1 MLSTLTISNYALIDR
16 LEVDF
21 AKGFTVITG
30 ETGAGK
36 SILLGGLSL
45 VLGKRADLTSLR
57 VKDEKCI
64 IEGTFKIENY
74 GLQNFFEESDL
85 DYDVS
90 TVIRREIL
98 PSGKS
103 RAFVNDTP
111 VTLDVLSRLGE
122 NLIDIHSQH
131 QTMRLT
137 ENDFQM
143 KLVDALANNQKRL
156 SIYSKGL
163 KTYRKAQKELQGLID
178 KQGAANK
185 EQDYN
190 SFLLEELEKAP
201 LKTGVIEELEE
212 EYEQLNNVELIM
224 EQLSKGDQLF
234 NDEQIGVLPLVTE
247 MRQSLSKLVDFGSN
261 YNELYLRVQSVLI
274 ELDDI
279 NSELQQLQDGV
290 EANPELLE
298 VVNGKLQLLY
308 SLLKKH
314 NASDI
319 SELITIKN
327 ELADKVFETAHLD
340 EKIAL
345 KTREIQGME
354 SVLEEQS
361 VVIRENRNAVIPEL
375 KKKLESDLASLGMP
389 SASFDIGLKASDVFT
404 ATGMDELTFL
414 FTANRGGSYGELKK
428 VASGG
433 ELSRIM
439 LVIKAIL
446 AKYEKLPT
454 IMFDEI
460 DTGVSGEIS
469 NRMADI
475 MSDMSADLQVFSITH
490 LPQVASKGNNHFKVF
505 KTEGAER
512 TMTNMKKLTDNERVV
527 ELAHMLGGKDLS
539 DSALAHAKQLLNPS
553 LGI

>member
-1 MLSTLTISNYALIDR
+1 MLSTLSITNYALIDS
-16 LEVDF
+16 LEVSFD
-21 AKGFTVITG
+21 KGFTVITG

-45 VLGKRADLTSLR
+45 VLGKRADLSSLR
-57 VKDEKCI
+57 VKDKKCI
-64 IEGTFKIENY
+64 IEGVFNIDTY
-74 GLQNFFEESDL
+74 GLQKFFDKHDL
-85 DYDVS
+85 DYDS
-90 TVIRREIL
+90 ATVIRREIL

-111 VTLDVLSRLGE
+111 VTLGVLSLLGE

-131 QTMRLT
+131 QTMQLT
-137 ENDFQM
+137 ENDFQL

-156 SIYSKGL
+156 AQYRTGL
-163 KTYRKAQKELQGLID
+163 QTYRTAQKKLKDLVEVQSTAI
-178 KQGAANK
+178 K

-190 SFLLEELEKAP
+190 TFMLEELEKAP
-201 LKTGVIEELEE
+201 LKEGMVELLEE

-234 NDEQIGVLPLVTE
+234 NDEQMGVLPLVTE
-247 MRQSLSKLVDFGSN
+247 MRQSLAKLTDFGAN
-261 YNELYLRVQSVLI
+261 YKDLYERVQSVLI
-274 ELDDI
+274 ELDDV
-279 NSELQQLQDGV
+279 NAELQNLQNGV
-290 EANPELLE
+290 EANPDQLE
-298 VVNGKLQLLY
+298 QVNGKLQLLY
-308 SLLKKH
+308 DLLKKH
-314 NASDI
+314 NAGDI
-319 SELITIKN
+319 TELIGIKN
-327 ELADKVFETAHLD
+327 KLADKVFETAGLD
-340 EKIAL
+340 EKIAA
-345 KTREIQGME
+345 KNKEIQNME
-354 SVLEEQS
+354 SVLEKQAIA
-361 VVIRENRNAVIPEL
+361 IREKRNAVIPQL
-375 KKKLESDLASLGMP
+375 KKKLELDLNVLGMP
-389 SASFDIGLKASDVFT
+389 SASFQISLKDTKIFT
-404 ATGMDELTFL
+404 AAGMDELSFL
-414 FTANRGGSYGELKK
+414 FTANKGGNYGELKK

-475 MSDMSADLQVFSITH
+475 MNDMSADLQVFSITH
-490 LPQVASKGNNHFKVF
+490 LPQVASKGNHHFKVY

-512 TMTNMKKLTDNERVV
+512 TMTNLKELTTEERVV

-539 DSALAHAKQLLNPS
+539 DSALAHAKQLLAS
-553 LGI
+553 Y

>member
-1 MLSTLTISNYALIDR
+1 MLSTLTISNYALIDS

-21 AKGFTVITG
+21 NKGFTVITG

-45 VLGKRADLTSLR
+45 VLGKRADLSSLR
-57 VKDEKCI
+57 VKDQKCI
-64 IEGTFKIENY
+64 IEGTFKIDTY
-74 GLQNFFEESDL
+74 GLQSFFEENDL
-85 DYDVS
+85 DYEDS

-111 VTLDVLSRLGE
+111 VTLGVLSTLGE

-131 QTMRLT
+131 QTMQLT
-137 ENDFQM
+137 ENDFQL

-156 SIYSKGL
+156 TDYRKDL
-163 KTYRKAQKELQGLID
+163 KIYRKAQKELQNLIEV
-178 KQGAANK
+178 QSTAIK

-190 SFLLEELEKAP
+190 TFMLEELEKAP
-201 LKTGVIEELEE
+201 LKEGIIELLEE

-247 MRQSLSKLVDFGSN
+247 MRQSLSKLVDFGAN
-261 YNELYLRVQSVLI
+261 YKDLYERVQSVLI
-274 ELDDI
+274 ELDDV
-279 NSELQQLQDGV
+279 NSELQRLQDGV
-290 EANPELLE
+290 EANPNHLE
-298 VVNGKLQLLY
+298 QVNGKLQLLY
-308 SLLKKH
+308 DLLKKH
-314 NASDI
+314 NASDVL
-319 SELITIKN
+319 ELIEIKN
-327 ELADKVFETAHLD
+327 ALADKVFETANLD
-340 EKIAL
+340 EKITL
-345 KTREIQGME
+345 KTKEIQEME
-354 SVLEEQS
+354 SVLGKQAL
-361 VVIRENRNAVIPEL
+361 VIREKRKSVIPQL
-375 KKKLESDLASLGMP
+375 KKKLESDLNLLGMP
-389 SASFDIGLKASDVFT
+389 SASFQIGLTDTSTFL
-404 ATGMDELTFL
+404 ATGMDELSFL
-414 FTANRGGSYGELKK
+414 FTANRGGNYGELKK

-439 LVIKAIL
+439 LVIKALL

-475 MSDMSADLQVFSITH
+475 MKDMSADLQVFSITH
-490 LPQVASKGNNHFKVF
+490 LPQVASKGNHHFKVF

-512 TMTNMKKLTDNERVV
+512 TMTNLKELTTEERVV

-539 DSALAHAKQLLNPS
+539 DSALAHAKQLLN
-553 LGI
+553 

>member
-1 MLSTLTISNYALIDR
+1 VLSTLTISNYALIDS

-21 AKGFTVITG
+21 NKGFTVITG

-45 VLGKRADLTSLR
+45 VLGKRADLSSLR
-57 VKDEKCI
+57 VKDQKCI
-64 IEGTFKIENY
+64 IEGTFKIDTY
-74 GLQNFFEESDL
+74 GLQSFFEENDL
-85 DYDVS
+85 DYEDS

-111 VTLDVLSRLGE
+111 VTLGVLSTLGE

-131 QTMRLT
+131 QTMQLT
-137 ENDFQM
+137 ENDFQL

-156 SIYSKGL
+156 TDYRKDL
-163 KTYRKAQKELQGLID
+163 KIYRKAQKELQNLIEV
-178 KQGAANK
+178 QSTAIK

-190 SFLLEELEKAP
+190 TFMLEELEKAP
-201 LKTGVIEELEE
+201 LKEGIIELLEE

-234 NDEQIGVLPLVTE
+234 NDEQIGVLTLVTE
-247 MRQSLSKLVDFGSN
+247 MRQSLSKLVDFGAN
-261 YNELYLRVQSVLI
+261 YKDLYERVQSVLI
-274 ELDDI
+274 ELDDV
-279 NSELQQLQDGV
+279 NSELQRLQDGV
-290 EANPELLE
+290 EANPDHLE
-298 VVNGKLQLLY
+298 QVNGKLQLLY
-308 SLLKKH
+308 DLLKKH
-314 NASDI
+314 NASDVL
-319 SELITIKN
+319 ELIEIKN
-327 ELADKVFETAHLD
+327 ALADKVFEAANLD
-340 EKIAL
+340 EKITL
-345 KTREIQGME
+345 KTKEIQEME
-354 SVLEEQS
+354 SVLGKQALL
-361 VVIRENRNAVIPEL
+361 IREKRKSVIPQL
-375 KKKLESDLASLGMP
+375 KKKLESDLNLLGMP
-389 SASFDIGLKASDVFT
+389 SASFQIGLTDTSTFL
-404 ATGMDELTFL
+404 ATGMDELSFL
-414 FTANRGGSYGELKK
+414 FTANRGGNYGELKK

-439 LVIKAIL
+439 LVIKALL

-475 MSDMSADLQVFSITH
+475 MKDMSADLQVFSITH
-490 LPQVASKGNNHFKVF
+490 LPQVASKGNHHFKVF

-512 TMTNMKKLTDNERVV
+512 TMTNLKELTTEERVV

-539 DSALAHAKQLLNPS
+539 DSALAHAKQLLN
-553 LGI
+553 

>member
-1 MLSTLTISNYALIDR
+1 MLSTLSISNYALIDR

-21 AKGFTVITG
+21 NKGFTVITG

-45 VLGKRADLTSLR
+45 VLGKRADLSSLR
-57 VKDEKCI
+57 VKDQKCI
-64 IEGTFKIENY
+64 IEGTFKIDTY
-74 GLQNFFEESDL
+74 GLQNFFEENDL
-85 DYDVS
+85 DYEDS

-111 VTLDVLSRLGE
+111 VTLGVLSILGE

-131 QTMRLT
+131 QTMQLT
-137 ENDFQM
+137 ENDFQL

-156 SIYSKGL
+156 SEYRKGL
-163 KTYRKAQKELQGLID
+163 KTYRKAQKELDKLIEV
-178 KQGAANK
+178 QSTANK

-190 SFLLEELEKAP
+190 TFLLEELEKAP
-201 LKTGVIEELEE
+201 LKAGVIEELEE

-261 YNELYLRVQSVLI
+261 YNDLFERVKSVLI
-274 ELDDI
+274 ELDDVS
-279 NSELQQLQDGV
+279 SELQRLQEGV
-290 EANPELLE
+290 EANPDQLE
-298 VVNGKLQLLY
+298 QVNNKLQLLY
-308 SLLKKH
+308 NLLKKH
-314 NASDI
+314 NVSDI
-319 SELITIKN
+319 AELIIIKN
-327 ELADKVFETAHLD
+327 DLADKVFETANLD
-340 EKIAL
+340 DKIIS
-345 KTREIQGME
+345 KTKEIQE
-354 SVLEEQS
+354 LQAVLEAQA
-361 VVIRENRNAVIPEL
+361 VVLSKKRNSVIPQL
-375 KKKLESDLASLGMP
+375 KKKLESDLGLLGMP
-389 SASFDIGLKASDVFT
+389 SASFEIKLNTAEEFT
-404 ATGMDELTFL
+404 ATGKDELSFL

-475 MSDMSADLQVFSITH
+475 MKDMSVDLQVFSITH
-490 LPQVASKGNNHFKVF
+490 LPQVASKGNHHFKVF
-505 KTEGAER
+505 KTEGKER
-512 TMTNMKKLTDNERVV
+512 TMTNLKQLTDDERVV
-527 ELAHMLGGKDLS
+527 ELAHMLSGKDLS
-539 DSALAHAKQLLNPS
+539 DSALAHAKELLS
-553 LGI
+553 ASSSV

>member
-1 MLSTLTISNYALIDR
+1 VLSTLSITNYALIDS

-21 AKGFTVITG
+21 DKGFTVITG

-45 VLGKRADLTSLR
+45 VLGKRADLSSLR
-57 VKDEKCI
+57 DKEEKCI
-64 IEGTFKIENY
+64 IEGIFKIDTY
-74 GLQNFFEESDL
+74 GLQNFFEENDL
-85 DYDVS
+85 DYDIS

-103 RAFVNDTP
+103 RAFINDTP

-131 QTMRLT
+131 QTLQLT
-137 ENDFQM
+137 ENDFQL
-143 KLVDALANNQKRL
+143 KLVDALANNQNRIVDYRKRL
-156 SIYSKGL
+156 KI
-163 KTYRKAQKELQGLID
+163 YRKSEKELENLIEF
-178 KQGAANK
+178 QNTANK

-201 LKTGVIEELEE
+201 LKIGMIEELEE

-234 NDEQIGVLPLVTE
+234 NDEQIGVLSLVTE
-247 MRQSLSKLVDFGSN
+247 MRQSLVKLVDFGSN
-261 YNELYLRVQSVLI
+261 YKELYQRVQSVLI
-274 ELDDI
+274 ELDDVS
-279 NSELQQLQDGV
+279 SELQQLQDGV

-298 VVNGKLQLLY
+298 EVNGKLQLVY
-308 SLLKKH
+308 NLLKKH
-314 NASDI
+314 NVGDI
-319 SELITIKN
+319 SELIAIKN

-340 EKIAL
+340 EKISL
-345 KTREIQGME
+345 KTREIQEME

-361 VVIRENRNAVIPEL
+361 LVLREKRNEVIPEL
-375 KKKLESDLASLGMP
+375 KKKLESDLSLLGMP
-389 SASFDIGLKASDVFT
+389 SASFDIKLNTIDVFT
-404 ATGMDELTFL
+404 NTGMDELSFL
-414 FTANRGGSYGELKK
+414 FTANKGGHYGELKK

-475 MSDMSADLQVFSITH
+475 MKDMSADLQVFSITH
-490 LPQVASKGNNHFKVF
+490 LPQVASKGNNHFKVY
-505 KTEGAER
+505 KTEGEER
-512 TMTNMKKLTDNERVV
+512 TMTNLKKLTNDERVV

-539 DSALAHAKQLLNPS
+539 DSALAHARQLLN
-553 LGI
+553 

>member
-1 MLSTLTISNYALIDR
+1 MLSTLTISNYALIDS
-16 LEVDF
+16 LEVGF
-21 AKGFTVITG
+21 NKGFTVITG

-45 VLGKRADLTSLR
+45 VLGKRADLSSLR
-57 VKDEKCI
+57 VKDQKCI
-64 IEGTFKIENY
+64 IEGTFKIDTY
-74 GLQNFFEESDL
+74 GLQSFFEENDL
-85 DYDVS
+85 DYEDS

-111 VTLDVLSRLGE
+111 VTLGVLSTLGE

-131 QTMRLT
+131 QTMKLT
-137 ENDFQM
+137 ENDFQL

-156 SIYSKGL
+156 TDYRKNL
-163 KTYRKAQKELQGLID
+163 KIYRKAQKELQNLIEV
-178 KQGAANK
+178 QSTAIK

-190 SFLLEELEKAP
+190 TFMLEELEKAP
-201 LKTGVIEELEE
+201 LKEGIIELLEE

-247 MRQSLSKLVDFGSN
+247 MRQSLSKLVDFGAN
-261 YNELYLRVQSVLI
+261 YKDLYERVQSVLI
-274 ELDDI
+274 ELDDV
-279 NSELQQLQDGV
+279 NSELQRLQDGV
-290 EANPELLE
+290 EANPDQLE
-298 VVNGKLQLLY
+298 QVNGKLQLLY
-308 SLLKKH
+308 DLLKKH
-314 NASDI
+314 NASDVL
-319 SELITIKN
+319 ELIEIKN
-327 ELADKVFETAHLD
+327 ALADKVFETANLD
-340 EKIAL
+340 EKITL
-345 KTREIQGME
+345 KTKEIQEME
-354 SVLEEQS
+354 SVLGKQAL
-361 VVIRENRNAVIPEL
+361 VIREKRKSVIPQL
-375 KKKLESDLASLGMP
+375 KKKLESDLNLLGMP
-389 SASFDIGLKASDVFT
+389 SASFQIGLTDTSTFL
-404 ATGMDELTFL
+404 ATGMDELSFL
-414 FTANRGGSYGELKK
+414 FTANRGGNYGELKK

-439 LVIKAIL
+439 LVIKALL

-475 MSDMSADLQVFSITH
+475 MKDMSADLQVFSITH
-490 LPQVASKGNNHFKVF
+490 LPQVASKGNHHFKVF

-512 TMTNMKKLTDNERVV
+512 TMTNLKELTTEERVV

-539 DSALAHAKQLLNPS
+539 DSALAHAKQLLN
-553 LGI
+553 

>member
-1 MLSTLTISNYALIDR
+1 MLSTLTISNYALIDS
-16 LEVDF
+16 LEVYF
-21 AKGFTVITG
+21 NKGFTVITG

-45 VLGKRADLTSLR
+45 VLGKRADLSSLR
-57 VKDEKCI
+57 VKDQKCI
-64 IEGTFKIENY
+64 IEGTFKIDTY
-74 GLQNFFEESDL
+74 GLQSFFEENDL
-85 DYDVS
+85 DYEDS

-111 VTLDVLSRLGE
+111 VTLGVLSTLGE

-131 QTMRLT
+131 QTMQLT
-137 ENDFQM
+137 ENDFQL

-156 SIYSKGL
+156 TDYRKDL
-163 KTYRKAQKELQGLID
+163 KIYRKAQKELQNLIEV
-178 KQGAANK
+178 QSTAIK

-190 SFLLEELEKAP
+190 TFMLEELEKAP
-201 LKTGVIEELEE
+201 LKEGIIELLEE

-247 MRQSLSKLVDFGSN
+247 MRQSLSKLVDFGAN
-261 YNELYLRVQSVLI
+261 YKDLYERVQSVLI
-274 ELDDI
+274 ELDDV
-279 NSELQQLQDGV
+279 NSELQRLQNGV
-290 EANPELLE
+290 EANPDQLE
-298 VVNGKLQLLY
+298 QVNGKLQLLY
-308 SLLKKH
+308 DLLKKH
-314 NASDI
+314 NASDVL
-319 SELITIKN
+319 ELIEIKN
-327 ELADKVFETAHLD
+327 ALADKVFETASLD
-340 EKIAL
+340 EKITL
-345 KTREIQGME
+345 KTKEIQEME
-354 SVLEEQS
+354 SVLGKQAL
-361 VVIRENRNAVIPEL
+361 VIREKRKSVIPQL
-375 KKKLESDLASLGMP
+375 KKKLESDLNLLGMP
-389 SASFDIGLKASDVFT
+389 SASFQIGLTDTSIFL
-404 ATGMDELTFL
+404 ATGMDELSFL
-414 FTANRGGSYGELKK
+414 FTANRGGNYGELKK

-439 LVIKAIL
+439 LVIKALL

-475 MSDMSADLQVFSITH
+475 MKDMSADLQVFSITH
-490 LPQVASKGNNHFKVF
+490 LPQVASKGNHHFKVF

-512 TMTNMKKLTDNERVV
+512 TMTNLKELTTEERVV

-539 DSALAHAKQLLNPS
+539 DSALAHAKQLLN
-553 LGI
+553 

>member
-1 MLSTLTISNYALIDR
+1 MLSTLTISNYALIDS

-21 AKGFTVITG
+21 NKGFTVITG

-45 VLGKRADLTSLR
+45 VLGKRADLSSLR
-57 VKDEKCI
+57 VKDQKCI
-64 IEGTFKIENY
+64 IEGTFKIDTY
-74 GLQNFFEESDL
+74 GLQSFFEENDL
-85 DYDVS
+85 DYEDS

-111 VTLDVLSRLGE
+111 VTLGVLSTLGE

-131 QTMRLT
+131 QTMQLT
-137 ENDFQM
+137 ENDFQL

-156 SIYSKGL
+156 TDYRKDL
-163 KTYRKAQKELQGLID
+163 KIYRKAQKELQNLIEV
-178 KQGAANK
+178 QSTAIK

-190 SFLLEELEKAP
+190 TFMLEELEKAP
-201 LKTGVIEELEE
+201 LKEGIIELLEE

-247 MRQSLSKLVDFGSN
+247 MRQSLSKLVDFGAN
-261 YNELYLRVQSVLI
+261 YKDLYERVQSVLI
-274 ELDDI
+274 ELDDV
-279 NSELQQLQDGV
+279 NSELQRLQDGV
-290 EANPELLE
+290 EANPDQLE
-298 VVNGKLQLLY
+298 QVNGKLQQLY
-308 SLLKKH
+308 DLLKKH
-314 NASDI
+314 NASDVL
-319 SELITIKN
+319 ELIEIKN
-327 ELADKVFETAHLD
+327 ALADKVFETANLD
-340 EKIAL
+340 EKITL
-345 KTREIQGME
+345 KTKEIQEME
-354 SVLEEQS
+354 SVLGKQAL
-361 VVIRENRNAVIPEL
+361 VIREKRKSVIPQL
-375 KKKLESDLASLGMP
+375 KKKLESDLNLLGMP
-389 SASFDIGLKASDVFT
+389 SASFQIGLTDTSTFL
-404 ATGMDELTFL
+404 ATGMDELSFL
-414 FTANRGGSYGELKK
+414 FTANRGGNYGELKK

-439 LVIKAIL
+439 LVIKALL

-475 MSDMSADLQVFSITH
+475 MKDMSTDLQVFSITH
-490 LPQVASKGNNHFKVF
+490 LPQVASKGNHHFKVF

-512 TMTNMKKLTDNERVV
+512 TMTNLKELTTEERVV

-539 DSALAHAKQLLNPS
+539 DSALAHAKQLLN
-553 LGI
+553 

>member
-1 MLSTLTISNYALIDR
+1 MLSTLTISNYALIDS

-21 AKGFTVITG
+21 NKGFTVITG

-45 VLGKRADLTSLR
+45 VLGKRADLSSLR
-57 VKDEKCI
+57 VKDQKCI
-64 IEGTFKIENY
+64 IEGTFKIDTY
-74 GLQNFFEESDL
+74 GLQSFFEENDL
-85 DYDVS
+85 DYEDS

-111 VTLDVLSRLGE
+111 VTLGVLSTLGE

-131 QTMRLT
+131 QTMQLT
-137 ENDFQM
+137 ENDFQL

-156 SIYSKGL
+156 TDYRKDL
-163 KTYRKAQKELQGLID
+163 KIYRKAQKELQNLIEV
-178 KQGAANK
+178 QSTAIK

-190 SFLLEELEKAP
+190 TFMLEELEKAP
-201 LKTGVIEELEE
+201 LKEGIIELLEE

-247 MRQSLSKLVDFGSN
+247 MRQSLSKLVDFGAN
-261 YNELYLRVQSVLI
+261 YKDLYERVQSVLI
-274 ELDDI
+274 ELDDV
-279 NSELQQLQDGV
+279 NSELQRLQDGV
-290 EANPELLE
+290 EANPDQLE
-298 VVNGKLQLLY
+298 QVNGKLQLLY
-308 SLLKKH
+308 DLLKKH
-314 NASDI
+314 NASDVL
-319 SELITIKN
+319 ELIEIKN
-327 ELADKVFETAHLD
+327 ALADKVFETANLD
-340 EKIAL
+340 EKITL
-345 KTREIQGME
+345 KTKEIQEME
-354 SVLEEQS
+354 SVLGKQAL
-361 VVIRENRNAVIPEL
+361 VIREKRKSVIPQL
-375 KKKLESDLASLGMP
+375 KKKLESDLNLLGMP
-389 SASFDIGLKASDVFT
+389 SASFQIGLTDTSTFL
-404 ATGMDELTFL
+404 ATGMDELSFL
-414 FTANRGGSYGELKK
+414 FTANRGGNYGKLKK

-439 LVIKAIL
+439 LVIKALL

-475 MSDMSADLQVFSITH
+475 MKDMSADLQVFSITH
-490 LPQVASKGNNHFKVF
+490 LPQVASKGNHHFKVF

-512 TMTNMKKLTDNERVV
+512 TMTNLKELTNEERVV

-539 DSALAHAKQLLNPS
+539 DSALAHAKQLLN
-553 LGI
+553 

>member
-1 MLSTLTISNYALIDR
+1 MLSTLTISNYALIDS

-21 AKGFTVITG
+21 NKGFTVITG

-45 VLGKRADLTSLR
+45 VLGKRADLSSLR
-57 VKDEKCI
+57 VKDQKCI
-64 IEGTFKIENY
+64 IEGTFKIDTY
-74 GLQNFFEESDL
+74 GLQNFFEENDL
-85 DYDVS
+85 DYEDS

-111 VTLDVLSRLGE
+111 VTLGVLSTLGE

-131 QTMRLT
+131 QTMQLT
-137 ENDFQM
+137 ENDFQL

-156 SIYSKGL
+156 TDYRKDL
-163 KTYRKAQKELQGLID
+163 KIYRKAQKELQNLIEV
-178 KQGAANK
+178 QSTAIK

-190 SFLLEELEKAP
+190 TFMLEELEKAP
-201 LKTGVIEELEE
+201 LKEGIIELLEE

-247 MRQSLSKLVDFGSN
+247 MRQSLSKLVDFGAN
-261 YNELYLRVQSVLI
+261 YKDLYERVQSVLI
-274 ELDDI
+274 ELDDV
-279 NSELQQLQDGV
+279 NSELQRLQDGV
-290 EANPELLE
+290 EANPDHLE
-298 VVNGKLQLLY
+298 QVNGKLQLLY
-308 SLLKKH
+308 DLLKKH
-314 NASDI
+314 NASDVL
-319 SELITIKN
+319 ELIEIKN
-327 ELADKVFETAHLD
+327 ALADKVFETANLD
-340 EKIAL
+340 EKITL
-345 KTREIQGME
+345 KTKEIQEME
-354 SVLEEQS
+354 SVFPQ
-361 VVIRENRNAVIPEL
+361 L
-375 KKKLESDLASLGMP
+375 KKKLESDLNLLGMP
-389 SASFDIGLKASDVFT
+389 SASFQIGLTDTSTFL
-404 ATGMDELTFL
+404 ATGMDELSFL
-414 FTANRGGSYGELKK
+414 FTANRGGNYGELKK

-439 LVIKAIL
+439 LVIKALL

-475 MSDMSADLQVFSITH
+475 MKDMSADLQVFSITH
-490 LPQVASKGNNHFKVF
+490 LPQVASKGNHHFKVF

-512 TMTNMKKLTDNERVV
+512 TMTNLKELTNEERVV

-539 DSALAHAKQLLNPS
+539 DSALAHAKQLLN
-553 LGI
+553 

>member
-1 MLSTLTISNYALIDR
+1 MLSTLTISNYALIDS

-21 AKGFTVITG
+21 NKGFTVITG

-45 VLGKRADLTSLR
+45 VLGKRADLSSLR
-57 VKDEKCI
+57 VKDQKCI
-64 IEGTFKIENY
+64 IEGTFKIDTY
-74 GLQNFFEESDL
+74 GLQSFFEENDL
-85 DYDVS
+85 DYEDS

-111 VTLDVLSRLGE
+111 VTLGVLSTLGE

-131 QTMRLT
+131 QTMQLT
-137 ENDFQM
+137 ENDFQL

-156 SIYSKGL
+156 TDYRKDL
-163 KTYRKAQKELQGLID
+163 KIYRKAQKELQNLIEV
-178 KQGAANK
+178 QSTAIK

-190 SFLLEELEKAP
+190 TFMLEELEKAP
-201 LKTGVIEELEE
+201 LKEGIIELLEE

-247 MRQSLSKLVDFGSN
+247 MRQSLSKLVDFGAN
-261 YNELYLRVQSVLI
+261 YKDLYERVQSVLI
-274 ELDDI
+274 ELDDV
-279 NSELQQLQDGV
+279 NSELQRLQDGV
-290 EANPELLE
+290 EANPDHLE
-298 VVNGKLQLLY
+298 QVNGKLQLLY
-308 SLLKKH
+308 DLLKKH
-314 NASDI
+314 NASDVL
-319 SELITIKN
+319 ELIEIKN
-327 ELADKVFETAHLD
+327 ALADKVFETANLD
-340 EKIAL
+340 EKITL
-345 KTREIQGME
+345 KTKEIQEME
-354 SVLEEQS
+354 SVLGKQAL
-361 VVIRENRNAVIPEL
+361 VIREKRKSVIPQL
-375 KKKLESDLASLGMP
+375 KKKLESDLNLLGMP
-389 SASFDIGLKASDVFT
+389 SASFQIGLTDTSTFL
-404 ATGMDELTFL
+404 ATGMDELSFL
-414 FTANRGGSYGELKK
+414 FTANRGGNYGELKK

-439 LVIKAIL
+439 LVIKALL

-475 MSDMSADLQVFSITH
+475 MKDMSADLQVFSITH
-490 LPQVASKGNNHFKVF
+490 LPQVASKGNHHFKVF

-512 TMTNMKKLTDNERVV
+512 TMTNLKELTTEERVV

-539 DSALAHAKQLLNPS
+539 DSALAHAKQLLN
-553 LGI
+553 

>member
-1 MLSTLTISNYALIDR
+1 MLSTLTISNYALIDS

-21 AKGFTVITG
+21 NKGFTVITG

-45 VLGKRADLTSLR
+45 VLGKRADLSSLR
-57 VKDEKCI
+57 VKDQKCI
-64 IEGTFKIENY
+64 IEGTFKIDTY
-74 GLQNFFEESDL
+74 GLQSFFEENDL
-85 DYDVS
+85 DYEDS

-111 VTLDVLSRLGE
+111 VTLGVLSTLGE

-131 QTMRLT
+131 QTMQLT
-137 ENDFQM
+137 ENDFQL

-156 SIYSKGL
+156 TDYRKDL
-163 KTYRKAQKELQGLID
+163 KIYRKAQKELQNLIEV
-178 KQGAANK
+178 QSTAIK

-190 SFLLEELEKAP
+190 TFMLEELEKAP
-201 LKTGVIEELEE
+201 LKEGIIELLEE

-247 MRQSLSKLVDFGSN
+247 MRQSLSKLVDFGAN
-261 YNELYLRVQSVLI
+261 YKDLYERVQSVLI
-274 ELDDI
+274 ELDDV
-279 NSELQQLQDGV
+279 NSELQRLQDGV
-290 EANPELLE
+290 EANPDQLE
-298 VVNGKLQLLY
+298 QVNGKLQLLY
-308 SLLKKH
+308 DLLKKH
-314 NASDI
+314 NASDVL
-319 SELITIKN
+319 ELIEIKN
-327 ELADKVFETAHLD
+327 VLADKVFETANLD
-340 EKIAL
+340 EKITL
-345 KTREIQGME
+345 KTKEIQEME
-354 SVLEEQS
+354 SVLGKQAL
-361 VVIRENRNAVIPEL
+361 VIREKRKSVIPQL
-375 KKKLESDLASLGMP
+375 KKKLESDLNLLGMP
-389 SASFDIGLKASDVFT
+389 SASFQIGLTDTSTFL
-404 ATGMDELTFL
+404 ATGMDELSFQ
-414 FTANRGGSYGELKK
+414 FTANRGGNYGELKK

-439 LVIKAIL
+439 LVIKALL

-475 MSDMSADLQVFSITH
+475 MKDMSADLQVFSITH
-490 LPQVASKGNNHFKVF
+490 LPQVASKGNHHFKVF

-512 TMTNMKKLTDNERVV
+512 TMTNLKELTTEERVV

-539 DSALAHAKQLLNPS
+539 DSALAHAKQLLN
-553 LGI
+553 

>member
-1 MLSTLTISNYALIDR
+1 MLSTLTISNYALIDS

-21 AKGFTVITG
+21 NKGFTVITG

-45 VLGKRADLTSLR
+45 VLGKRADLSSLR
-57 VKDEKCI
+57 VKDQKCI
-64 IEGTFKIENY
+64 IEGTFKIDTY
-74 GLQNFFEESDL
+74 GLRGFFEENDL
-85 DYDVS
+85 DYEDS

-111 VTLDVLSRLGE
+111 VTLGVLSTLGE

-131 QTMRLT
+131 QTMQLT
-137 ENDFQM
+137 ENDFQL

-156 SIYSKGL
+156 TDYRKDL
-163 KTYRKAQKELQGLID
+163 KIYRKAQKELQNLIEV
-178 KQGAANK
+178 QSTAIK

-190 SFLLEELEKAP
+190 TFMLEELEKAP
-201 LKTGVIEELEE
+201 LKEGIIELLEE

-247 MRQSLSKLVDFGSN
+247 MRQSLSKLVDFGAN
-261 YNELYLRVQSVLI
+261 YKDLYERVQSVLI
-274 ELDDI
+274 ELDDV
-279 NSELQQLQDGV
+279 NSELQRLQDGV
-290 EANPELLE
+290 EANPDQLE
-298 VVNGKLQLLY
+298 QVNGKLQLLY
-308 SLLKKH
+308 DLLKKH
-314 NASDI
+314 NASDVL
-319 SELITIKN
+319 ELIEIKN
-327 ELADKVFETAHLD
+327 ALADKVFETANLD
-340 EKIAL
+340 EKITL
-345 KTREIQGME
+345 KTKEIEEME
-354 SVLEEQS
+354 SVLGKQAL
-361 VVIRENRNAVIPEL
+361 VIREKRKSVIPQL
-375 KKKLESDLASLGMP
+375 KKKLESDLNLLGMP
-389 SASFDIGLKASDVFT
+389 SASFQIGLTDTSTFL
-404 ATGMDELTFL
+404 ATGMDELSFL
-414 FTANRGGSYGELKK
+414 FTANRGGNYGELKK

-439 LVIKAIL
+439 LVIKALL

-475 MSDMSADLQVFSITH
+475 MKDMSADLQVFSITH
-490 LPQVASKGNNHFKVF
+490 LPQVASKGNHHFKVF

-512 TMTNMKKLTDNERVV
+512 TMTNLKELTNEERVV

-539 DSALAHAKQLLNPS
+539 DSALAHAKQLLN
-553 LGI
+553 

>member
-1 MLSTLTISNYALIDR
+1 MLSTLTISNYALIDS

-21 AKGFTVITG
+21 NKGFTVITG

-45 VLGKRADLTSLR
+45 VLGKRADLSSLR
-57 VKDEKCI
+57 VKDQKCI
-64 IEGTFKIENY
+64 IEGTFKIDTY
-74 GLQNFFEESDL
+74 GLQGFFEENDL
-85 DYDVS
+85 DYEDS

-111 VTLDVLSRLGE
+111 VTLGVLSTLGE

-131 QTMRLT
+131 QTMQLT
-137 ENDFQM
+137 ENDFQL

-156 SIYSKGL
+156 NEYRKDL
-163 KTYRKAQKELQGLID
+163 KIYRKAQKELQNLIEV
-178 KQGAANK
+178 QSTAIK

-190 SFLLEELEKAP
+190 TFMLEELEKAP
-201 LKTGVIEELEE
+201 LKEGIIELLEE

-247 MRQSLSKLVDFGSN
+247 MRQSLSKLVDFGAN
-261 YNELYLRVQSVLI
+261 YKDLYERVQSVLI
-274 ELDDI
+274 ELDDV
-279 NSELQQLQDGV
+279 NSELQRLQDGV
-290 EANPELLE
+290 EANPDQLE
-298 VVNGKLQLLY
+298 QVSGKLQLLY
-308 SLLKKH
+308 DLLKKH
-314 NASDI
+314 NASDVL
-319 SELITIKN
+319 ELIEIKN
-327 ELADKVFETAHLD
+327 ALADKVFETANLD
-340 EKIAL
+340 EKITL
-345 KTREIQGME
+345 KTKEIQEME
-354 SVLEEQS
+354 SVLGKQAL
-361 VVIRENRNAVIPEL
+361 VIREKRKSVIPQL
-375 KKKLESDLASLGMP
+375 KKKLESDLNLLGMP
-389 SASFDIGLKASDVFT
+389 SASFQIGLTDTSTFL
-404 ATGMDELTFL
+404 ATGMDELSFL
-414 FTANRGGSYGELKK
+414 FTANRGGNYGELKK

-439 LVIKAIL
+439 LVIKALL

-475 MSDMSADLQVFSITH
+475 MKDMSADLQVFSITH
-490 LPQVASKGNNHFKVF
+490 LPQVASKGNHHFKVF

-512 TMTNMKKLTDNERVV
+512 TMTNLKELTTEERVL

-539 DSALAHAKQLLNPS
+539 DSALAHAKQLLN
-553 LGI
+553 

>member
-1 MLSTLTISNYALIDR
+1 MLSTLTISNYALIDS

-21 AKGFTVITG
+21 NKGFTVITG

-45 VLGKRADLTSLR
+45 VLGKRADLSSLR
-57 VKDEKCI
+57 VKDQKCI
-64 IEGTFKIENY
+64 IEGTFKIDTY
-74 GLQNFFEESDL
+74 GLQNFFEENDL
-85 DYDVS
+85 DYEDS

-111 VTLDVLSRLGE
+111 VTLGVLSVLGE

-131 QTMRLT
+131 QTMQLT
-137 ENDFQM
+137 ENDFQL

-156 SIYSKGL
+156 AEYRKGL
-163 KTYRKAQKELQGLID
+163 KIFRKAQKELQELVEVQSTAI
-178 KQGAANK
+178 K

-190 SFLLEELEKAP
+190 TFMLEELEKAP
-201 LKTGVIEELEE
+201 LKEGIVELLEE

-247 MRQSLSKLVDFGSN
+247 MRQSFSKLIDFGVH
-261 YNELYLRVQSVLI
+261 YKDLYERVQSVLI
-274 ELDDI
+274 ELDDV
-279 NSELQQLQDGV
+279 NAELQRLQDGV
-290 EANPELLE
+290 EANPNQLE
-298 VVNGKLQLLY
+298 QVNGKLQLLY
-308 SLLKKH
+308 DLLKKH
-314 NASDI
+314 NASDV
-319 SELITIKN
+319 SELIEIKN
-327 ELADKVFETAHLD
+327 KLADKVFETAGLD
-340 EKIAL
+340 EKIAS
-345 KTREIQGME
+345 KTKEIQEME
-354 SVLEEQS
+354 AVLKKQAIA
-361 VVIRENRNAVIPEL
+361 IREKRNAVIPQL
-375 KKKLESDLASLGMP
+375 KKKLESDLNSLGMP
-389 SASFDIGLKASDVFT
+389 SASFQISLNDTENFNT
-404 ATGMDELTFL
+404 TGMDELSFL
-414 FTANRGGSYGELKK
+414 FTANKGGNYGELKK

-439 LVIKAIL
+439 LVIKALL

-475 MSDMSADLQVFSITH
+475 MKEMSADLQVFSITH
-490 LPQVASKGNNHFKVF
+490 LPQVASKGNHHFKVY

-512 TMTNMKKLTDNERVV
+512 TMTNLKELTTEERVV

-539 DSALAHAKQLLNPS
+539 DSALAHAKQLLN
-553 LGI
+553 

>member
-1 MLSTLTISNYALIDR
+1 VLSTLTISNYALIDS

-21 AKGFTVITG
+21 NKGFTVITG

-45 VLGKRADLTSLR
+45 VLGKRADLSSLR
-57 VKDEKCI
+57 VKDQKCI
-64 IEGTFKIENY
+64 IEGTFKIDTY
-74 GLQNFFEESDL
+74 GLQSFFEENDL
-85 DYDVS
+85 DYEDS

-111 VTLDVLSRLGE
+111 VTLGVLSTLGE

-131 QTMRLT
+131 QTMQLT
-137 ENDFQM
+137 ENDFQL

-156 SIYSKGL
+156 TDYRKDL
-163 KTYRKAQKELQGLID
+163 KIYRKAQKELQNLIEV
-178 KQGAANK
+178 QSTAIK

-190 SFLLEELEKAP
+190 TFMLEELEKAP
-201 LKTGVIEELEE
+201 LKEGIIELLEE

-247 MRQSLSKLVDFGSN
+247 MRQSLSKLVDFGAN
-261 YNELYLRVQSVLI
+261 YKDLYERVQSVLI
-274 ELDDI
+274 ELDDV
-279 NSELQQLQDGV
+279 NSELQRLQDGV
-290 EANPELLE
+290 EANPDQLE
-298 VVNGKLQLLY
+298 QVNGKLQLLY
-308 SLLKKH
+308 DLLKKH
-314 NASDI
+314 NASDVL
-319 SELITIKN
+319 ELIEIKN
-327 ELADKVFETAHLD
+327 VLADKVFETANLD
-340 EKIAL
+340 EKITL
-345 KTREIQGME
+345 KTKEIQEME
-354 SVLEEQS
+354 SVLGKQAL
-361 VVIRENRNAVIPEL
+361 VIREKRKSVIPQL
-375 KKKLESDLASLGMP
+375 KKKLESDLNLLGMP
-389 SASFDIGLKASDVFT
+389 SASFQIGLTDTSTFL
-404 ATGMDELTFL
+404 ATGMDELSFQ
-414 FTANRGGSYGELKK
+414 FTANRGGNYGELKK

-439 LVIKAIL
+439 LVIKALL

-475 MSDMSADLQVFSITH
+475 MKDMSADLQVFSITH
-490 LPQVASKGNNHFKVF
+490 LPQVASKGNHHFKVF

-512 TMTNMKKLTDNERVV
+512 TMTNLKELTTEERVV

-539 DSALAHAKQLLNPS
+539 DSALAHAKQLLN
-553 LGI
+553 

>member
-1 MLSTLTISNYALIDR
+1 MLSTLSITNYALIDS

-21 AKGFTVITG
+21 DKGFTVITG

-45 VLGKRADLTSLR
+45 VLGKRADLSSLR

-64 IEGTFKIENY
+64 IEGTFKINTY
-74 GLQNFFEESDL
+74 GLQDFFEENDL
-85 DYDVS
+85 DYDTH

-103 RAFVNDTP
+103 RAFINDTP
-111 VTLDVLSRLGE
+111 VTLDVLSQLGE

-131 QTMRLT
+131 QTMQLT
-137 ENDFQM
+137 ENDFQL
-143 KLVDALANNQKRL
+143 KLVDALADNQIRV
-156 SIYSKGL
+156 SEYGKGL
-163 KTYRKAQKELQGLID
+163 RAYRKAQKELERLID
-178 KQGAANK
+178 VQSTANK
-185 EQDYN
+185 EHDYN
-190 SFLLEELEKAP
+190 TFLLTELEGAP
-201 LKTGVIEELEE
+201 LKAGILEELEE

-247 MRQSLSKLVDFGSN
+247 MRQSLSKLIHFGTN
-261 YNELYLRVQSVLI
+261 YNELYQRVQSVLI

-279 NSELQQLQDGV
+279 NSELQRIHEGV
-290 EANPELLE
+290 EANPDALE
-298 VVNGKLQLLY
+298 SVSGKLQVLY
-308 SLLKKH
+308 NLLKKH
-314 NASDI
+314 NVSEV
-319 SELITIKN
+319 SELIAIKE
-327 ELADKVFETAHLD
+327 ELSDKVFETAHMD

-345 KTREIQGME
+345 KTRELQDME
-354 SVLEEQS
+354 SVLEEQA
-361 VVIRENRNAVIPEL
+361 VVIRERRKEVIPEL
-375 KKKLESDLASLGMP
+375 KSKLESDLAQLGMP
-389 SASFDIGLKASDVFT
+389 SASFEISLSPSDSFT
-404 ATGMDELTFL
+404 ATGMDELSFL
-414 FTANRGGSYGELKK
+414 FTANRGGSYGELKR

-475 MSDMSADLQVFSITH
+475 MRDMSTDLQVFSITH
-490 LPQVASKGNNHFKVF
+490 LPQVASKGNHHFKVF

-512 TMTNMKKLTDNERVV
+512 TMTNMKKLGEEERVV

-539 DSALAHAKQLLNPS
+539 DSALAHARQLLN
-553 LGI
+553 

>member
-1 MLSTLTISNYALIDR
+1 MLSTLTISNYALIDS

-21 AKGFTVITG
+21 NKGFTVITG

-45 VLGKRADLTSLR
+45 VLGKRADLSSLR
-57 VKDEKCI
+57 VKDQKCI
-64 IEGTFKIENY
+64 IEGTFKIDTY
-74 GLQNFFEESDL
+74 GLQSFFEENDL
-85 DYDVS
+85 DYEDS

-111 VTLDVLSRLGE
+111 VTLGVLSTLGE

-131 QTMRLT
+131 QTMQLT
-137 ENDFQM
+137 ENDFQL

-156 SIYSKGL
+156 TDYRKDL
-163 KTYRKAQKELQGLID
+163 KIYRKAQKELQNLIEV
-178 KQGAANK
+178 QSTAIK

-190 SFLLEELEKAP
+190 TFMLEELEKAP
-201 LKTGVIEELEE
+201 LKEGIIELLEE

-247 MRQSLSKLVDFGSN
+247 MRQSLSKLVDFGAN
-261 YNELYLRVQSVLI
+261 YKDLYERVQSVLI
-274 ELDDI
+274 ELDDV
-279 NSELQQLQDGV
+279 NSELQRLQDGV
-290 EANPELLE
+290 EANPDQLE
-298 VVNGKLQLLY
+298 QVNGKLQLLY
-308 SLLKKH
+308 DLLKKH
-314 NASDI
+314 NASDVL
-319 SELITIKN
+319 ELIEIKN
-327 ELADKVFETAHLD
+327 ALADKVFETANLD
-340 EKIAL
+340 EKITL
-345 KTREIQGME
+345 KTKEIQDME
-354 SVLEEQS
+354 SVLGKQAL
-361 VVIRENRNAVIPEL
+361 VIREKRKSVIPQL
-375 KKKLESDLASLGMP
+375 KKKLESDLNLLGMP
-389 SASFDIGLKASDVFT
+389 SASFQIGLTDTSTFL
-404 ATGMDELTFL
+404 ATGMDELSFL
-414 FTANRGGSYGELKK
+414 FTANRGGNYGELKK

-439 LVIKAIL
+439 LVIKALL

-475 MSDMSADLQVFSITH
+475 MKDMSADLQVFSITH
-490 LPQVASKGNNHFKVF
+490 LPQVASKGNHHFKVF

-512 TMTNMKKLTDNERVV
+512 TMTNLKELTTEERVV

-539 DSALAHAKQLLNPS
+539 DSALAHAKQLLN
-553 LGI
+553 

>member
-1 MLSTLTISNYALIDR
+1 MLSTLTISNYALIDS

-21 AKGFTVITG
+21 NKGFTVITG

-45 VLGKRADLTSLR
+45 VLGKRADLSSLR
-57 VKDEKCI
+57 VKDQKCI
-64 IEGTFKIENY
+64 IEGTFKIDTY
-74 GLQNFFEESDL
+74 GLQSFFEENDL
-85 DYDVS
+85 DYEDS

-111 VTLDVLSRLGE
+111 VTLGVLSTLGE

-131 QTMRLT
+131 QTMQLT
-137 ENDFQM
+137 ENDFQL

-156 SIYSKGL
+156 TDYRKDL
-163 KTYRKAQKELQGLID
+163 KIYRKAQKELQNLIEV
-178 KQGAANK
+178 QSTAIK

-190 SFLLEELEKAP
+190 TFMLEELEKAP
-201 LKTGVIEELEE
+201 LKEGIIELLEE

-247 MRQSLSKLVDFGSN
+247 MRQSLSKLVDFGAN
-261 YNELYLRVQSVLI
+261 YKDLYERVQSVLI
-274 ELDDI
+274 ELDDV
-279 NSELQQLQDGV
+279 NSELQRLQDGV
-290 EANPELLE
+290 EANPDQLE
-298 VVNGKLQLLY
+298 QVNGKLQLLY
-308 SLLKKH
+308 DLLKKH
-314 NASDI
+314 NASNVL
-319 SELITIKN
+319 ELIEIKN
-327 ELADKVFETAHLD
+327 ALADKVFETANLD
-340 EKIAL
+340 EKITL
-345 KTREIQGME
+345 KTKEIQEME
-354 SVLEEQS
+354 SVLGKQAL
-361 VVIRENRNAVIPEL
+361 VIREKRKSVIPQL
-375 KKKLESDLASLGMP
+375 KKKLESDLNLLGMP
-389 SASFDIGLKASDVFT
+389 SASFQIGLTDTSTFL
-404 ATGMDELTFL
+404 ATGMDELSFL
-414 FTANRGGSYGELKK
+414 FTANRGGNYGELKK

-439 LVIKAIL
+439 LVIKALL

-475 MSDMSADLQVFSITH
+475 MKDMSADLQVFSITH
-490 LPQVASKGNNHFKVF
+490 LPQVASKGNHHFKVF

-512 TMTNMKKLTDNERVV
+512 TMTNLKELTTEERVV

-539 DSALAHAKQLLNPS
+539 DSALAHAKQLLN
-553 LGI
+553 